1 VKGGVANPAVR
12 VPTTKLAYR
21 SGAGSRVGLT
31 YRVFQ
36 RGRLLVVEQPV
47 AAIGLDGWITI
58 RPRFTPARGVTYT
71 LDVEVGDV
79 NGNKV
84 QRTLTLVGV
93 K

>member
-1 VKGGVANPAVR
+1 VKAFLPELEKISDTWLAQRNIREKGFAVARFEP
-12 VPTTKLAYR
+12 
-21 SGAGSRVGLT
+21 G
-31 YRVFQ
+31 F
-36 RGRLLVVEQPV
+36 VVEQPV
-47 AAIGLDGWITI
+47 APIGIDGWITI

-71 LDVEVGDV
+71 LEVEVGDV